1 MTFKYLGGLTSQLN
15 RNLKEEMQAQTTKVA
30 SDIIWRN
37 KYTSLRS
44 KIRIKLA

>member
-1 MTFKYLGGLTSQLN
+1 MSFKYLGGANITSN

-30 SDIIWRN
+30 GDIIWRN